1 MGVLG
6 KKAKQLEKG
15 LAVGKP
21 KFKKLEEV
29 EQLSSLGGRHAS
41 HHCKSR
47 EQLRGQSR
55 GSLRCRSVNLGWRA
69 HLSIILP
76 LQLLPAGDVSHPVA
90 LHEVQ
95 ISTFLLGLEDCF
107 SWRPL

>member
-15 LAVGKP
+15 LAVGKS

-29 EQLSSLGGRHAS
+29 EQLSSPGGRHAS
-41 HHCKSR
+41 HLYKSL
-47 EQLRGQSR
+47 EKLLGQPWD
-55 GSLRCRSVNLGWRA
+55 SLGCRLVIPGQQA

-76 LQLLPAGDVSHPVA
+76 VQLLPAGYIPHHVA
-90 LHEVQ
+90 LQEM
-95 ISTFLLGLEDCF
+95 
-107 SWRPL
+107 

>member
-29 EQLSSLGGRHAS
+29 EQLSSPGGGHAS
-41 HHCKSR
+41 HLCTSL
-47 EQLRGQSR
+47 EQLLGRSWDSLGGGSATCGQ
-55 GSLRCRSVNLGWRA
+55 RA

-76 LQLLPAGDVSHPVA
+76 AQFLPAGEVPHPMA
-90 LHEVQ
+90 LHKM
-95 ISTFLLGLEDCF
+95 
-107 SWRPL
+107 

>member
-29 EQLSSLGGRHAS
+29 EQLSSPKGGLAAVSAS
-41 HHCKSR
+41 TLSSYWNSPGT
-47 EQLRGQSR
+47 LSGAGQ
-55 GSLRCRSVNLGWRA
+55 
-69 HLSIILP
+69 
-76 LQLLPAGDVSHPVA
+76 
-90 LHEVQ
+90 
-95 ISTFLLGLEDCF
+95 
-107 SWRPL
+107 